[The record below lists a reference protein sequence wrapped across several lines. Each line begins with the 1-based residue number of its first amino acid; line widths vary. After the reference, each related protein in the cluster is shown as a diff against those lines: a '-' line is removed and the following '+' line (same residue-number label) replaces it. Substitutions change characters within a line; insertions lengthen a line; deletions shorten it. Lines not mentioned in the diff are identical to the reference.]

1 MYASIKN
8 YTIRLLGKHFAR
20 LATALL
26 CACSAGVAVVTYLN
40 HTPPAGAA
48 VLLHLC
54 ALAGVVLHYAH
65 PRGAIALAPKE
76 FAQRL
81 LQVQQ
86 HERHRLSREL
96 HDDIGQLLTAAK
108 LQFRWLYGRLPVELH
123 SPAEALAS
131 TLDETLAKV
140 RDLSAILNPRQLA
153 SLGLEASLRGHLLKT
168 LEHTGINWS
177 MECRQPL
184 LGIPE
189 EVAVAAFRITQEA
202 VTNIL
207 RHAQAQNLVVRVQ
220 RLPDG
225 LSLHIADD
233 GVGYKPA
240 IDPARAGQRGMAGM
254 CERAGLLGGAL
265 EVRSQPGHGTT
276 IDALFPWPPRSLER
290 AQTSKDL

>member
-8 YTIRLLGKHFAR
+8 HIIRVFVKHSAHWI
-20 LATALL
+20 TALL
-26 CACSAGVAVVTYLN
+26 CVCSAGAAIATWLMQ
-40 HTPPAGAA
+40 TPPAGAA
-48 VLLHLC
+48 LLLHLS
-54 ALAGVVLHYAH
+54 ALACVVLHY
-65 PRGAIALAPKE
+65 RRREAIELAPE
-76 FAQRL
+76 ELAARL
-81 LQVQQ
+81 LQVQE

-108 LQFRWLYGRLPVELH
+108 LQFRWLYGRMPADLH
-123 SPAEALAS
+123 SAADALTA

-168 LEHTGINWS
+168 LEHAGINWS

-189 EVAVAAFRITQEA
+189 EMAVAAFRITQEA
-202 VTNIL
+202 VTNML
-207 RHAQAQNLVVRVQ
+207 RHAHAQNLIVRLQ

-233 GVGYKPA
+233 GVGFHPA
-240 IDPARAGQRGMAGM
+240 TNPAHAGQRGMAGM
-254 CERAGLLGGAL
+254 HERASLLGGTFA
-265 EVRSQPGHGTT
+265 VHSQPGQGTT
-276 IDALFPWPPRSLER
+276 IDARFPWAPRTLER
-290 AQTSKDL
+290 AHTSKGL